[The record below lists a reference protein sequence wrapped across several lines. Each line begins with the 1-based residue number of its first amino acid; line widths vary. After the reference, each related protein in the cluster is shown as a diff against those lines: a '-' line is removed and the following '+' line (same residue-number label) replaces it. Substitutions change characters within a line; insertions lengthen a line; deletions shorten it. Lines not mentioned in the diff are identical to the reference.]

1 MDRNHLYVDSDAGP
15 DPDTHADLFYLN
27 AGGIL
32 HPVLISDSDDSSSG
46 SDKEDFV
53 PPAFKYRPLER
64 REDCW

>member
-1 MDRNHLYVDSDAGP
+1 VDRNHLYVDADAGP
-15 DPDTHADLFYLN
+15 DLFYLN

-32 HPVLISDSDDSSSG
+32 HPVLISDSDDSSSS
-46 SDKEDFV
+46 SDEDDFV